1 MKVTIANNGAFQNPP
16 VGIQP
21 GDMITVRKAGIVYVI
36 GEVNK
41 PGGFL
46 LGNNTRLTVVKAISL
61 AQGQTPHARM
71 KHVSIVRHK
80 DGLVEITAFDLKK
93 MMSGR
98 VQDIQLQAD
107 DILYVPNS
115 GVRTA
120 ADILEKAS
128 IGAASA
134 AVLVSQHY

>member
-1 MKVTIANNGAFQNPP
+1 M
-16 VGIQP
+16 
-21 GDMITVRKAGIVYVI
+21 
-36 GEVNK
+36 
-41 PGGFL
+41 
-46 LGNNTRLTVVKAISL
+46 GNNSHLTVVKAIAL
-61 AQGQTPHARM
+61 AQGQTIHARM
-71 KHVSIVRHK
+71 HNASIVRHK
-80 DGLVEITAFDLKK
+80 DGLVEITTVDLKQ
-93 MMSGR
+93 MMRGR
-98 VQDIQLQAD
+98 EEDIQLQAD